1 MLPGVD
7 IAAALQDLPSF
18 VASFDYSLTAQM
30 FLQQPAAAGR
40 TAHLAT
46 LSVQHAAQAIQ
57 AHGTALL
64 QQAQQSVYE
73 FVTAQ
78 LEEVGDVVTQQEV
91 QIVLEA
97 AAAAVRASAEAE
109 GQAPNDSSFGAATL
123 HPAQHAQHEV
133 SEKGALHEDDAADML
148 AGNQGVIQGTGRL
161 QASWLSRLSAEHLVE
176 FAEMLQTGL
185 QEQQLAGGQQS
196 CMDRVHELIS
206 G

>member
-18 VASFDYSLTAQM
+18 VASFDYSLTGQM

-78 LEEVGDVVTQQEV
+78 LEELGDVVAQQEV

-109 GQAPNDSSFGAATL
+109 GQAPNLGAATL

-196 CMDRVHELIS
+196 CMDRVHEVIS